1 MVNYILQQQ
10 GSFGSTVVDC
20 QHQAKAELVTLKCQH
35 QSDGA
40 AELKSS
46 LPSDL
51 QWILSY
57 AVETGAS
64 SWLTALPIKG
74 TWVCFAQRCFQGYTL
89 PALWVAP
96 FRSTI
101 YLCLL

>member
-1 MVNYILQQQ
+1 MQIRPVFSGPVTI
-10 GSFGSTVVDC
+10 VDC
-20 QHQAKAELVTLKCQH
+20 QHQAKADVVTLKCQH
-35 QSDGA
+35 QSDRA
-40 AELKSS
+40 TELKSS

-51 QWILSY
+51 QQILSY

-64 SWLTALPIKG
+64 WLMALPIKEHG
-74 TWVCFAQRCFQGYTL
+74 FALHKGFFREYNMHV
-89 PALWVAP
+89 LWVAP